1 MKKVILLLIA
11 LAVAATTAGCRT
23 QEPPLFTRDTYP
35 RVDGSTVT
43 LPLSEDMAA
52 ELLQISQDDAQAY
65 ILHNKTHAAYI
76 NLLQGNCD
84 IILVTEP
91 SGEELA
97 LAAEKGIELEI
108 VPVVKDAFVFVANIK
123 NPVDSLTLEQIQGIY
138 QSRILNWQDVGGE
151 DQNIIAYQR
160 PQNSGSQTL
169 MEKLVMQGLKMAEA
183 PIEEIPAD
191 MGSLVERVAGYENAD
206 RALGYSVF
214 YYANTMYNKETM
226 KFLGVNNILPEQD
239 TISSGAY
246 PLTIAYYAV
255 LRKNEPAD
263 SAARKLLDWL
273 LSDSGQELAVKSGYV
288 PLN

>member
-1 MKKVILLLIA
+1 MKKMILLIMALIVA
-11 LAVAATTAGCRT
+11 TAVAGCRT
-23 QEPPLFTRDTYP
+23 QGPLFTRDTYP

-52 ELLQISQDDAQAY
+52 ELMQISQEDAQAY
-65 ILHNKTHAAYI
+65 INHNKTHAAYI
-76 NLLQGNCD
+76 NLLEGDCD

-108 VPVVKDAFVFVANIK
+108 VPVVKDAFVFVANIN
-123 NPVDSLTLEQIQGIY
+123 NPIDSLTMEQIQGIY
-138 QSRILNWQDVGGE
+138 QGQILNWQDVGGE
-151 DQNIIAYQR
+151 DHNIIAYQR

-169 MEKLVMQGLKMAEA
+169 MEKLVMQGLQMAEA

-191 MGSLVERVAGYENAD
+191 MGSLVERVAGYENAE
-206 RALGYSVF
+206 RALGYSVY

-226 KFLGVNNILPEQD
+226 KFLGVNGVLPEQD

-273 LSDSGQELAVKSGYV
+273 LSNSGQKLAVKSGYV